1 MQSEDRMKDNFN
13 KEINEKLDNI
23 EDSIGNI
30 EENIVNVEIGL
41 ESLETEVDNQFS
53 EYMEVVN
60 DKLDYIIKML
70 ENFKSNNSYTL

>member
-1 MQSEDRMKDNFN
+1 MKDNFN
-13 KEINEKLDNI
+13 EEINDRLENI

-30 EENIVNVEIGL
+30 EENIVNVENGL

-70 ENFKSNNSYTL
+70 ENFKSNNNYTL